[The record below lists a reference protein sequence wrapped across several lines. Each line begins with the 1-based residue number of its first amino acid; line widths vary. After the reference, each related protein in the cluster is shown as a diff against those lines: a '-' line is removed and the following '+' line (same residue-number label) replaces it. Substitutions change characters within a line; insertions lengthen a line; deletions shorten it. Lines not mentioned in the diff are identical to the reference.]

1 MVESNLSNDGSASIR
16 IPSIESSSTFNELN
30 SSYSLIVIQV
40 VVNTYSTNSNNQYW
54 KALKE
59 LQQTTDTHAA
69 VGRWTHVLF
78 RRHVRLSRR
87 VQARGFSDNVLC
99 SNWLSSNRSH
109 FSLDFTNDLDPCP
122 CNRLQAQ
129 LPQSGF
135 TQRITPGKKIIDQFL
150 FGSTT
155 TCYESRNL
163 M

>member
-1 MVESNLSNDGSASIR
+1 MVGSDLSNDGSAKIR
-16 IPSIESSSTFNELN
+16 IPSSLSSSTFNEFN
-30 SSYSLIVIQV
+30 SSYSLIVIQIAV
-40 VVNTYSTNSNNQYW
+40 STSSASNNQYW

-59 LQQTTDTHAA
+59 LEQTTDTRVT

-78 RRHVRLSRR
+78 RRRVRLENR
-87 VQARGFSDNVLC
+87 VLQTQIDDVLC
-99 SNWLSSNRSH
+99 SKWLSSSGSH

-135 TQRITPGKKIIDQFL
+135 TQRITPGKKIIDEFL

-155 TCYESRNL
+155 ACYESRNPK
-163 M
+163 

>member
-16 IPSIESSSTFNELN
+16 IPSIESSSTFNEFN

-40 VVNTYSTNSNNQYW
+40 AVNTSSANNNNQYW
-54 KALKE
+54 KALKK
-59 LQQTTDTHAA
+59 LQQTTETHVA

-78 RRHVRLSRR
+78 RRHARLMNRR
-87 VQARGFSDNVLC
+87 LRAQTDGVLC
-99 SNWLSSNRSH
+99 SNWLRSNRSH
-109 FSLDFTNDLDPCP
+109 FSLDFTDDLDPCP

>member
-16 IPSIESSSTFNELN
+16 IPPIVSSSTFNEFN
-30 SSYSLIVIQV
+30 SSYSLIVIQIAV
-40 VVNTYSTNSNNQYW
+40 STSSASNNQYW

-59 LQQTTDTHAA
+59 LQTTDTRFT

-78 RRHVRLSRR
+78 RRHVRLNRLQRAQSD
-87 VQARGFSDNVLC
+87 SDNVLC
-99 SNWLSSNRSH
+99 SNWLSSDRSH

>member
-16 IPSIESSSTFNELN
+16 IPSIESSSTFNEFN

-40 VVNTYSTNSNNQYW
+40 AVNTSSTSNNQYW
-54 KALKE
+54 KALKALE
-59 LQQTTDTHAA
+59 QTTDTHFT
-69 VGRWTHVLF
+69 VGRSTHVLF
-78 RRHVRLSRR
+78 RRHVILSSR
-87 VQARGFSDNVLC
+87 VLAARGDSDDVLC
-99 SNWLSSNRSH
+99 SNWLSSDRSH

-150 FGSTT
+150 FGSNTA
-155 TCYESRNL
+155 CYESRNV

>member
-16 IPSIESSSTFNELN
+16 IPSIESSSTFNEFN

-40 VVNTYSTNSNNQYW
+40 AVSTSSASNNQYW
-54 KALKE
+54 KALRALE
-59 LQQTTDTHAA
+59 QTTDTRFT
-69 VGRWTHVLF
+69 VGRSTHVLF
-78 RRHVRLSRR
+78 RRHVILSRR
-87 VQARGFSDNVLC
+87 VLAQGDSDDVLC
-99 SNWLSSNRSH
+99 SNWLSSDRSH

-150 FGSTT
+150 FRSNT
-155 TCYESRNL
+155 TCYESRNV